1 MAEPATRLFLITPL
15 LEDASFAPRLS
26 EACGAGDVAAVLLA
40 LAPSDERTLIN
51 RVKALAPAVQ
61 EHGAAAIVGLGGDPG
76 GSVEIDL
83 AAIAARGGADGVHL
97 TGAGAPVRGLR
108 ERLKGERAVG
118 VGGLRSR
125 DDAMTIGETGADYLM
140 FGEPRADGSL
150 PSFDVILERA
160 AWWSEIFEPPAVAYA
175 PSLSDVPAL
184 AATGI
189 EFVALRDAVWS
200 HPEGPA
206 SAVRAAL
213 AGLSGRRTDDR

>member
-1 MAEPATRLFLITPL
+1 MAEPATRLFLMTPL

-26 EACGAGDVAAVLLA
+26 EACGAGDVAAVLLV

-61 EHGAAAIVGLGGDPG
+61 EHGSAAIVCVGGEADAG
-76 GSVEIDL
+76 VEVDL
-83 AAIAARGGADGVHL
+83 AAVTARGGADGVHL
-97 TGAGAPVRGLR
+97 KGSGAPVRGLR

-118 VGGLRSR
+118 VGGLRTR
-125 DDAMTIGETGADYLM
+125 DDAMTIGEAGADYLM

-150 PSFDVILERA
+150 PSFDTVLERA
-160 AWWSEIFEPPAVAYA
+160 AWWSEIFETPAAAYA

-189 EFVALRDAVWS
+189 EFVVLGSAVWS

-213 AGLSGRRTDDR
+213 AGLSERRTRR